1 VSLNR
6 STNAPIVP
14 SGFYRDKWEGMR
26 AGIQLAPV
34 SGGSHAGGGGGGGFH
49 GDGGGPRT
57 RHGDSDHSRAVDEL
71 LSQER
76 QHHKSELIGLELA
89 IAKLEDAVSGGS
101 VRLPGNALHLSQR
114 ARRLPAC
121 PHARSVW

>member
-1 VSLNR
+1 
-6 STNAPIVP
+6 
-14 SGFYRDKWEGMR
+14 
-26 AGIQLAPV
+26 
-34 SGGSHAGGGGGGGFH
+34 
-49 GDGGGPRT
+49 
-57 RHGDSDHSRAVDEL
+57 L

-114 ARRLPAC
+114 AQASSVPAC
-121 PHARSVW
+121 AIGLVRSS